1 MKSTRSLFILA
12 RLAWILLAGITLAL
26 EILYL
31 PANVNQLFTNW
42 QVLQSYP
49 VLEGLIPP
57 QLLAT
62 TVLVLRYGVLSFF
75 WVAALLV
82 YFLVGRGEG
91 SRAGFGLFTSAMLI
105 LLPFLFSGV
114 AGDYSFLGS
123 PWGEILTAASQILLL
138 LGLVFFLLFYYLFA
152 NGRFAP
158 RWLRWV
164 ALLIGAG
171 DMVFFTYMLI
181 DSTAEWPWAAG
192 MLTLLAGILVGL
204 GSQLY
209 RYFRVYPADQKSQ
222 VRPVL
227 VALVL
232 IPLFIILPGV
242 MGSSGWAGLFNILG
256 TVLVPAALPAALL
269 WSMLRGGLW
278 DVDLAAR
285 QKKQM
290 SALAGIV
297 LLACMV
303 GLAVVYWSEAPET
316 AQAIDFEPLPA
327 SDLPRPVVID
337 TDMAPDDWMAILFLL
352 QRQDIDV
359 KAITVVGTGETHCAP
374 GVINALRLV
383 ALAGESGIPAGCG
396 RETPLA
402 GNAVF
407 PEEWRMR
414 ADTLNGLEAP
424 EIEAS
429 PGGDA
434 VEMLISIIKASPRQ
448 VTLLALGPLT
458 NLAEAIQADP
468 AIQENIEQIYIMGG
482 ALEVLGNVSYA
493 GIDNQVAEWNI
504 FIDPLALQKV
514 LESGAPVTLV
524 PLDATNHVPVD
535 LDFYFQLQANHH
547 TPEAAFVYELLNA
560 QFSSITSGQYSFW
573 DPLAAA
579 ILADES
585 LGYIKEGNIMV
596 NTQPGTSYGLTRLLN
611 SGAPA
616 RYAKSADAE
625 RFKYEFLRT
634 LNQP

>member
-1 MKSTRSLFILA
+1 
-12 RLAWILLAGITLAL
+12 
-26 EILYL
+26 
-31 PANVNQLFTNW
+31 
-42 QVLQSYP
+42 
-49 VLEGLIPP
+49 
-57 QLLAT
+57 
-62 TVLVLRYGVLSFF
+62 
-75 WVAALLV
+75 
-82 YFLVGRGEG
+82 
-91 SRAGFGLFTSAMLI
+91 
-105 LLPFLFSGV
+105 
-114 AGDYSFLGS
+114 
-123 PWGEILTAASQILLL
+123 
-138 LGLVFFLLFYYLFA
+138 
-152 NGRFAP
+152 
-158 RWLRWV
+158 
-164 ALLIGAG
+164 
-171 DMVFFTYMLI
+171 
-181 DSTAEWPWAAG
+181 
-192 MLTLLAGILVGL
+192 
-204 GSQLY
+204 
-209 RYFRVYPADQKSQ
+209 
-222 VRPVL
+222 VL

-327 SDLPRPVVID
+327 SDRPRPVVID

-352 QRQDIDV
+352 QRADIDV

-434 VEMLISIIKASPRQ
+434 VKMLISIIKTSPQQ

-468 AIQENIEQIYIMGG
+468 AILENIEQIYIMGG

-504 FIDPLALQKV
+504 FIDPLALQQV

-535 LDFYFQLQANHH
+535 LDFYFQLQANHR
-547 TPEAAFVYELLNA
+547 TPEAAFVYQLLNA

-625 RFKYEFLRT
+625 RFKYEFLRA